1 MNITE
6 YRQHPALS
14 YSKLK
19 AYLKSALH
27 GLTQEPVTESAAM
40 RFGSAVDLAL
50 KGQLENVIVNPHEDG
65 RTKAAKEFKQAN
77 EGKLVLTQ
85 NEMDRV
91 LSCVA
96 AVKSHPAVQALS
108 LEMLAPDVVM
118 FGEFEGMA
126 LKGLPDWSFG
136 GTLVDLKT
144 TSGLVGAS
152 DFAKTVDNFHYDLQ
166 AAVYCELAKQ
176 AGDTNPSFFWIVVES
191 DHPHDVAVYKAT
203 ERIIE
208 VGYAKLRH
216 ALKNVRKA
224 QIGEF
229 LGTQQFVT
237 ELEMP
242 AWYGRNFALPPTEF

>member
-27 GLTQEPVTESAAM
+27 GLNQEPPAESAAM
-40 RFGSAVDLAL
+40 RFGSAVDLML
-50 KGQLENVIVNPHEDG
+50 KGEGSEIVVNIHEDG
-65 RTKAAKEFKQAN
+65 RTKAAKEFKAAN

-85 NEMDRV
+85 NEMERV
-91 LSCVA
+91 STCVA
-96 AVKSHPAVQALS
+96 AVLSHPAVHALS
-108 LEMLAPDVVM
+108 LGMLASDVPL
-118 FGEFEGMA
+118 FGEFEGIS

-144 TSGLVGAS
+144 TSSLVSAS

-176 AGDTNPSFFWIVVES
+176 AGDANPTFFWIAVES
-191 DHPHDVAVYKAT
+191 EHPHDVAVYKAT
-203 ERIIE
+203 ERILE

-224 QIGEF
+224 QIGEY
-229 LGTQQFVT
+229 LGSQQFVT

-242 AWYGRNFALPPTEF
+242 AWYGRNYTLLPTDF

>member
-6 YRQHPALS
+6 YRAHPALS

-27 GLTQEPVTESAAM
+27 GLTQEPPSDSIFL

-50 KGQLENVIVNPHEDG
+50 KGQLDDVIVNPHEDG

-85 NEMDRV
+85 SEYERV
-91 LSCVA
+91 LSCVG
-96 AVKSHPAVQALS
+96 AVKSHPAVQALN
-108 LEMLAPDVVM
+108 LQMLQSDLPM
-118 FGEFEGMA
+118 FGEYQGHQI
-126 LKGLPDWSFG
+126 KGLPDWAFG

-144 TSGLVGAS
+144 TSGLVS
-152 DFAKTVDNFHYDLQ
+152 SNEFAKTVDNFNYDLQ
-166 AAVYCELAKQ
+166 AAVYSELAKQ
-176 AGDTNPSFFWIVVES
+176 AGDSNPVFFWIAVES
-191 DHPHDVAVYKAT
+191 DKPHDVAVYKAT

-208 VGYAKLRH
+208 VGYAKLH
-216 ALKNVRKA
+216 KALANFRKA
-224 QIGEF
+224 QLGEF
-229 LGTQQFVT
+229 LGSQQFVT

-242 AWYGRNFALPPTEF
+242 PWYGRSFDLLST